1 MILRTIKN
9 KFLLR
14 FYKLS
19 RFFKKGHYN
28 KTKLSKKERTLKK
41 ILKEILENP
50 DSRIYYS
57 PESYRIFTHNKEKT
71 YIISFDDREVRIT
84 NHKSFSRFDIHPDF
98 GKTIIRDAFVRIESD
113 MQKLESEA
121 VSNEDLFLDGV
132 YDNFKKPGSD
142 GNEEIVGIP
151 EQYFQS
157 ILEEAN

>member
-9 KFLLR
+9 KVLLR
-14 FYKLS
+14 FYKMS
-19 RFFKKGHYN
+19 RFFKRGHYN
-28 KTKLSKKERTLKK
+28 KTKPSKKERTLKK
-41 ILKEILENP
+41 ILREILENP

-57 PESYRIFTHNKEKT
+57 PDSYRIFTHNKEKT

-98 GKTIIRDAFVRIESD
+98 GKSIIRDAFARIESD

-132 YDNFKKPGSD
+132 YDNFKNPESGE
-142 GNEEIVGIP
+142 NGIP
-151 EQYFQS
+151 EKYFQS